1 MRYLIAPL
9 TLALALI
16 AAPALIQPTLFAE
29 EKKGEEKKKEA
40 EKEHEHGEAHKLGEI
55 TLNGTVFTVSLAGH
69 VKVGEEVEIILATK
83 GALPKTPVR
92 GWIGIE
98 SGKGSAKGKAHD
110 EDGGLCIHAEVP
122 NPLPAEAKVW
132 VETDGDGGKAKASL
146 GLPK

>member
-9 TLALALI
+9 TPALALALALI
-16 AAPALIQPTLFAE
+16 AAPAFSPSALF
-29 EKKGEEKKKEA
+29 GEEKKEA
-40 EKEHEHGEAHKLGEI
+40 EKHEHGEAHKLGEI
-55 TLNGTVFTVSLAGH
+55 TLNGTVFAVALAGH
-69 VKVGEEVEIILATK
+69 VKVGEEVEIILTTK

-98 SGKGSAKGKAHD
+98 TGKGSTKGKAHD

-132 VETDGDGGKAKASL
+132 VEIDGDGGKVKAAL

>member
-1 MRYLIAPL
+1 MRHLIAPL

-16 AAPALIQPTLFAE
+16 AAPAFVQPSLFAE
-29 EKKGEEKKKEA
+29 EKKEEHKHKEGEK
-40 EKEHEHGEAHKLGEI
+40 HEHGDEKALGEV
-55 TLNGTVFTVSLAGH
+55 TLNGVAFTVALVG
-69 VKVGEEVEIILATK
+69 KVTPGQEVEIVLKSK

-98 SGKGSAKGKAHD
+98 SAKGSAKGKAHD

-132 VETDGDGGKAKASL
+132 VEIDGDGGKVKAAL